1 MSFQQGLSGLSSSAR
16 ALDVISSN
24 VANSSTVGFKS
35 SSTLF
40 ADTYASALSG
50 VRSSVQVGA
59 GSSVTAVRQS
69 FSQGNVTSTNNALD
83 MAINGNG
90 FFMIERNNGTTAY
103 SRNGQFDLDRDGYVV
118 TPLGER
124 LMGYQT
130 VNPDGSVTLTGT
142 GTPVPIYIPPQGIAP
157 SATQGDQ
164 GASLRANLDS
174 AAAAPATT
182 PFDQADPDSY
192 NFTTS
197 MRIYD
202 SQGNDHTLS
211 FYFVKAAA
219 PALNQ
224 WEVHASINGGATGT
238 PPVQLDFG
246 PTGRLL
252 ATSAS
257 TMAID
262 ASFPGADLSN
272 TTGAEDL
279 EFTVN
284 FAGLTQESSP
294 FSVSELRQNGFP
306 PGQIAG
312 VSVSADGIIQ
322 GRYTNGQTQSLGQVV
337 LATFRSTNGLA
348 SLGDNLWGETSESGQ
363 PAVGIPGTGLNG
375 TLASARVEE
384 SNVDLS
390 QELVQMIIA
399 QRNYQANAQSIRTQ
413 DQILQTLIN
422 LR

>member
-1 MSFQQGLSGLSSSAR
+1 MSFQQGLSGLTSSAR

-24 VANSSTVGFKS
+24 VANSSTVGFKAS
-35 SSTLF
+35 GTVF
-40 ADTYASALSG
+40 ADTYASALTG
-50 VRSSVQVGA
+50 VSSNVQVGA

-69 FSQGNVTSTNNALD
+69 FSQGNVTSTSNPLD

-90 FFMIERNNGTTAY
+90 FFVIERNNGTTAY
-103 SRNGQFDLDRDGYVV
+103 SRNGQFDLDRDGYIV

-130 VNPDGSVTLTGT
+130 VNPDGSVSLTGT

-157 SATQGDQ
+157 SATQGLQ
-164 GASLRANLDS
+164 GASVRANLDS
-174 AAAAPATT
+174 SAEAPTVT
-182 PFDQADPDSY
+182 PLDITDPDTY

-219 PALNQ
+219 PALNE
-224 WEVHASINGGATGT
+224 WTVHGSINGDTPGAAVPLEFDATG
-238 PPVQLDFG
+238 QLA
-246 PTGRLL
+246 

-257 TMAID
+257 TMDITG
-262 ASFPGADLSN
+262 FPGADLS
-272 TTGAEDL
+272 TSTGAQDL
-279 EFTVN
+279 SFTVS

-294 FSVSELRQNGFP
+294 FSVSELRQNGYP
-306 PGQIAG
+306 PGEIAG
-312 VSVSADGIIQ
+312 LSVSADGIIQ
-322 GRYTNGQTQSLGQVV
+322 GRYTNGQTQSLGQVI

-348 SLGDNLWGETSESGQ
+348 SLGDNLWSETTESGQ

-375 TLASARVEE
+375 TVASARVED